1 MIEASE
7 VPPAGPRG
15 ADECV
20 DLRGDPR
27 VPYRRLLGEKGL
39 PVDRLAE
46 LKHAAAA
53 WFSARDITFG
63 EVNGEP
69 RVFPFDPLPRVL
81 DAAEWAHLE
90 RGLTQRVLALDA
102 FVADCYGAQRSL
114 RAGVV
119 PAHLVYTS
127 TGYVRAVVDV
137 RPPRSTHCHVTGIDL
152 VRVEGAFHVLEDNVR
167 TPSGV
172 AYALAS
178 RKAMG
183 ELAPDLLQAHRVR
196 PIDDYAER
204 LRRVLERIAPRPWQA
219 SIAVLTPGRFNAAF
233 YEHQLLAQSIGG
245 VLVEGRDLIVREDMV
260 WRRTREGIEPLDVI
274 YSRVNADWLD
284 PLVFRPESLL
294 GAPGLIDAWRRGN
307 IALANA
313 PGTGVAD
320 DKAIY
325 PYVPEMIRYFLG
337 EDPILP
343 NVETFDLTDD
353 RQRRHVG
360 DNLQDMVLKPV
371 DASGGYG
378 IVFGEQ
384 LSAAERERTIDAINA
399 RPRHWLAQR
408 QVALSRAACL
418 NDDGSIEARCVDL
431 RPFVVLDEQPWV
443 MPGGLTRVAP
453 DPHTMLVN
461 SSQGGG
467 AKDTWILDS

>member
-7 VPPAGPRG
+7 VPPARPRG

-20 DLRGDPR
+20 DTTGSLR

-39 PVDRLAE
+39 PAGRLAE
-46 LKHAAAA
+46 LKHTAIK
-53 WFSARDITFG
+53 WFTDRGITFG
-63 EVNGEP
+63 EVDGEP
-69 RVFPFDPLPRVL
+69 RIFPFDPLPRVL
-81 DAAEWAHLE
+81 DASEWRHLE
-90 RGLTQRVLALDA
+90 RGLMQRVAALDA

-127 TGYVRAVVDV
+127 TGYMRAVMDV
-137 RPPRSTHCHVTGIDL
+137 RPPRATHCHVTGIDL
-152 VRVEGAFHVLEDNVR
+152 VRVDGEFHVLEDNVR

-178 RKAMG
+178 REAMA
-183 ELAPDLLQAHRVR
+183 ELVPDLLHSHRVR
-196 PIDDYAER
+196 EIHGYAAR
-204 LRRVLERIAPRPWQA
+204 LRRVLQRIAPRPWDA
-219 SIAVLTPGRFNAAF
+219 SIAVLTPGPFNAAF
-233 YEHQLLAQSIGG
+233 YEHRLLADAVGG
-245 VLVEGRDLIVREDMV
+245 VLVEGHDLVVRDDAV
-260 WRRTREGIEPLDVI
+260 WRRTPEGVEPVDVI

-284 PLVFRPESLL
+284 PLVFRPDSML
-294 GAPGLIDAWRRGN
+294 GVPGLIDAWRRGN
-307 IALANA
+307 VALANA

-325 PYVPEMIRYFLG
+325 PYVPKMIRYFLG
-337 EDPILP
+337 EEPLLP
-343 NVETFDLTDD
+343 NVPTFDLTDD
-353 RQRRHVG
+353 VQRRHVV
-360 DNLQDMVLKPV
+360 DNLDEMVLKPV

-378 IVFGEQ
+378 ILFGGRLTSEER
-384 LSAAERERTIDAINA
+384 SAAVDALA
-399 RPRHWLAQR
+399 ATPRHWLAQR
-408 QVALSRAACL
+408 EVTLSRAVCL
-418 NDDGSIEARCVDL
+418 DADGCLEPRCVDL

-443 MPGGLTRVAP
+443 MPGGLTRVAANP
-453 DPHTMLVN
+453 DTMLVN